1 MTDAERDSLLLS
13 SVKGT
18 DSQNLVEGG
27 AAKDLAVG
35 HLFER
40 SSVERELHAAG
51 MLLRRGIGRVS
62 VEEAR
67 VFARNDRRFVRLVPD
82 QALAERQILRVDEAG
97 FLSVKQMNWLVQ
109 FADRNGC
116 RLILSGDTRQHH
128 GVERGDALRILQNSG
143 AVTQVVLMGIIRQQI
158 EVLRQA
164 VFDLSQSRTEAG
176 FDKLDNF
183 GAIHEL
189 EDKAERFAAIAQTH
203 LAARKEGKSSAFV
216 HRFESGAQGSSGASK

>member
-40 SSVERELHAAG
+40 SSVARELHAAG